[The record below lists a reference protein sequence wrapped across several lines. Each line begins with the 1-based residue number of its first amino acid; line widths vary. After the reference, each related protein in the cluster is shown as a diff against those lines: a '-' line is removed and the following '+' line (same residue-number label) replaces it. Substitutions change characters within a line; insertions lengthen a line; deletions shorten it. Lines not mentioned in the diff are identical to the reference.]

1 MFHNIRKT
9 VIKTL
14 KFYESP
20 EIHFKKCLKSPSSI
34 ARFSFGE
41 HNFLQ
46 NIINYHIQ
54 VSVSFSYCRKTLK
67 TTSLKTYESTLFT
80 VITTEK
86 SLIIENCENWEN
98 EVFDC
103 QTLGLSPNSLFSFR
117 CLKKNHVPNKRDEH
131 YLANKLNI
139 KFLEKL
145 LVNWAI
151 YDSLM
156 KN

>member
-1 MFHNIRKT
+1 M
-9 VIKTL
+9 L
-14 KFYESP
+14 
-20 EIHFKKCLKSPSSI
+20 
-34 ARFSFGE
+34 
-41 HNFLQ
+41 
-46 NIINYHIQ
+46 
-54 VSVSFSYCRKTLK
+54 TLK

-80 VITTEK
+80 VTTTEK

-103 QTLGLSPNSLFSFR
+103 QTLDLFPNSLFCFR
-117 CLKKNHVPNKRDEH
+117 CLKKNHVPNNRDEH
-131 YLANKLNI
+131 YLANKLSI

-145 LVNWAI
+145 IVNWAI